1 MENYS
6 IFGSNIENDYL
17 LKLQNNESNI
27 KIDIHN
33 SDHNFTIDYVNSNE
47 IINNYTTLGLQD
59 ITKIDENNYIHKSI
73 LNNCNV
79 IIKGKY
85 GLDGNNPTEK
95 YFGNLNQNIS
105 EKLEIVVKSSRYFF
119 NNYDGIVYEDYHKY
133 SSCNLVIND
142 EILKNYKFYDG
153 ELQLEE
159 SLSGIFIYLKF
170 DKKHNI
176 IKYKFYEYID
186 TALVFPHEVIFY
198 QVFDKN
204 AYFINKQIFR
214 TKSDF
219 DRDYIIDNNAYVS
232 DSVLI
237 KIQSVLIQKDDL
249 LNEID
254 NLIGSEATQR
264 DYVKQINA
272 NNNNESNFDLNVA
285 FSGIELYTTNERL
298 INEYDIDMN
307 MNSIQNINT
316 LSLDRLILN
325 NVIYTNVVSTDNVLF
340 TVNEVIKS
348 DSTIRLEIVDTY
360 LSDELGM
367 DSGNLTEMFN
377 NSRIKNIE
385 SNLRL
390 NLDKKYIPY
399 VYLRDDNITL
409 KIEYDSNVNIK
420 YLLNLDDLDDNDK
433 LMKHSN
439 GIIYKENKVD
449 NLEITENLNI
459 LSNLNVNGNIKI
471 NSNILE
477 WDNNIDKFKHSNG
490 KIIQDEVID
499 MLSYEPNMKG
509 INGSIISFD
518 TNLDAFTLTY
528 SNNDK
533 SYYIRHPFNFILN
546 EGNTATERSVVSIYE
561 NSIYSLDDFEC
572 NLKIQFLDLIK
583 ELNLYISSR
592 FGNSYNKSQDASRDG
607 LSFVELASKPKDIE
621 DSREIKLYY
630 SNNDSIN
637 YYFDYYEYEV
647 FEKVLLKEISFY
659 DIEFDDYDNLL
670 KNYYE
675 NIISKMDEITDI
687 SSIPKIYEYN
697 DKNYLL
703 DFDVIGYDNRW
714 ELIQTISFTE
724 EKTLNQYK
732 NKKIISNKKYS
743 RYRIAL
749 KEAEN
754 NAHPF
759 IIKDLKFHIEY
770 NKNNKNILYD
780 GDNINYN
787 ITNTLSIN
795 NSIKWNDY
803 FNADDKIRTKLII
816 NEDQPSIKYFNDRA
830 NKTIPY
836 AVCHINE
843 NIDNSNL
850 VENHM
855 LKFGLFNI
863 DSELPSVDYT
873 NYNLSKNTPSVYHSL
888 HLMNSNLY
896 YSQSI
901 INNLNDINN
910 SDNYNEFLILTEN
923 KLKDNNLKG
932 LASINIPKEYL
943 SNIINHNDS
952 NISNING
959 LIVNPMVRLCAFNN
973 EKGIKNYM
981 DIGLN
986 NNLTLDNSYRI
997 ELPNNSCNINVE
1009 EAYYLKPIV
1018 DHKDKVIKTEWST
1031 LGNEVFIK
1039 NNIYIGN
1046 PNNSNILD
1054 NYVNFCNI
1062 HPTTKENTEEY
1073 LTHIRK
1079 LIIGYPDDFT
1089 SIDKINSNVLTIG
1102 GSVYATHDVSTD
1114 SDIAYK
1120 YNLEKIEDARYKIE
1134 QLNGYTFDR
1143 NDTNDERRYC
1153 GLIAQEIEKVIPE
1166 VIIKKHD
1173 GKMRV
1178 LYNNLAGLF
1187 VECFKDLY
1195 KEIDKLKKEV
1205 YNHKVEQ

>member
-670 KNYYE
+670 KNYYV
-675 NIISKMDEITDI
+675 NIISKIDEITDI

-703 DFDVIGYDNRW
+703 DFDVIGYDNGW
-714 ELIQTISFTE
+714 ELIQNISFTE

-749 KEAEN
+749 KEAKN

-780 GDNINYN
+780 GDNINFN

>member
-703 DFDVIGYDNRW
+703 DFDVIGYDNGW
-714 ELIQTISFTE
+714 ELIQNISFTE